1 VSRGAGTPRGDP
13 SLAGT
18 GTPAPAPPPAPPR
31 TPPRTPTPG
40 PATAAAALVAVV
52 VAVLALAGCS
62 GSGSDAGSGV
72 SFVAGDGAI
81 TYLAEQDRREPVA
94 LTGNTLDGADLDTA
108 TYRGRIVVVN
118 VWASWCSP
126 CRAEAPDLQQ
136 AYQRLHEEQVVFV
149 GINTRDDD
157 PAQARAFQRNFG
169 ITYPSIVDSGGT
181 VLLALRGAASPK
193 SVPTTL
199 VLDTRGR
206 VAARVNGRIT
216 ETTLVDLVHDVR
228 DGHIPRGPA

>member
-1 VSRGAGTPRGDP
+1 MSRGAGTPRGDP

-18 GTPAPAPPPAPPR
+18 GTPAPAPPR

-52 VAVLALAGCS
+52 VA